1 MLWVKIYTSIL
12 TTTNT
17 YFYYVKYTLCDI
29 RCYLLYHITNRVF
42 LRKIKENYMDNKK
55 SPSTSIL
62 NKLYTAD
69 IVDDEFQTDDGKT
82 RNFNTLELGIKINGQ
97 KRKLSITLPT
107 RSNNALVLLAAQEKP
122 TNLLEDDEIM

>member
-12 TTTNT
+12 TITNT

-29 RCYLLYHITNRVF
+29 SCILKICMLMCLYNLI
-42 LRKIKENYMDNKK
+42 IKENYMDNKK

-107 RSNNALVLLAAQEKP
+107 RSNNTLVLLAAQEKP

>member
-1 MLWVKIYTSIL
+1 
-12 TTTNT
+12 
-17 YFYYVKYTLCDI
+17 
-29 RCYLLYHITNRVF
+29 
-42 LRKIKENYMDNKK
+42 MDNKK

-69 IVDDEFQTDDGKT
+69 IVDNEFQTDDGKT
-82 RNFNTLELGIKINGQ
+82 RTFNTLELGIKINGQ

-122 TNLLEDDEIM
+122 TNLLEDDEIMQNK

>member
-1 MLWVKIYTSIL
+1 M
-12 TTTNT
+12 
-17 YFYYVKYTLCDI
+17 C
-29 RCYLLYHITNRVF
+29 LYNLI
-42 LRKIKENYMDNKK
+42 IKENYMDNKK

-69 IVDDEFQTDDGKT
+69 IVDNEFQTDDGKT
-82 RNFNTLELGIKINGQ
+82 RTFNTLELGIKINGQ

-122 TNLLEDDEIM
+122 TNLLEDDEMQ

>member
-1 MLWVKIYTSIL
+1 
-12 TTTNT
+12 
-17 YFYYVKYTLCDI
+17 
-29 RCYLLYHITNRVF
+29 
-42 LRKIKENYMDNKK
+42 MDNKK

-69 IVDDEFQTDDGKT
+69 IVDNEFKTDDGQIRT
-82 RNFNTLELGIKINGQ
+82 FQSLELGIKINGQ

-122 TNLLEDDEIM
+122 TNLLEDDDMQ

>member
-1 MLWVKIYTSIL
+1 
-12 TTTNT
+12 
-17 YFYYVKYTLCDI
+17 
-29 RCYLLYHITNRVF
+29 
-42 LRKIKENYMDNKK
+42 MDNKK

-62 NKLYTAD
+62 NKLYTVD
-69 IVDDEFQTDDGKT
+69 IVDNEFQTDDGKT
-82 RNFNTLELGIKINGQ
+82 RTFNTLELGIKINGQ

>member
-1 MLWVKIYTSIL
+1 
-12 TTTNT
+12 
-17 YFYYVKYTLCDI
+17 
-29 RCYLLYHITNRVF
+29 
-42 LRKIKENYMDNKK
+42 MDNKK

-107 RSNNALVLLAAQEKP
+107 RSNNTLVLLAAQEKP

>member
-1 MLWVKIYTSIL
+1 
-12 TTTNT
+12 
-17 YFYYVKYTLCDI
+17 
-29 RCYLLYHITNRVF
+29 
-42 LRKIKENYMDNKK
+42 MDNKK

-69 IVDDEFQTDDGKT
+69 IVDNEFQTDDGKT
-82 RNFNTLELGIKINGQ
+82 RTFNTLELGIKINGQ

>member
-1 MLWVKIYTSIL
+1 
-12 TTTNT
+12 
-17 YFYYVKYTLCDI
+17 
-29 RCYLLYHITNRVF
+29 
-42 LRKIKENYMDNKK
+42 MDNEK

-69 IVDDEFQTDDGKT
+69 IVDNEFQTDDGKT
-82 RNFNTLELGIKINGQ
+82 RTFNTLELGIKINGQ

>member
-1 MLWVKIYTSIL
+1 M
-12 TTTNT
+12 N
-17 YFYYVKYTLCDI
+17 
-29 RCYLLYHITNRVF
+29 
-42 LRKIKENYMDNKK
+42 NKK

-69 IVDDEFQTDDGKT
+69 IVDNEFQTDDGKT
-82 RNFNTLELGIKINGQ
+82 RTFNTLELGIKINGQ

>member
-1 MLWVKIYTSIL
+1 
-12 TTTNT
+12 
-17 YFYYVKYTLCDI
+17 
-29 RCYLLYHITNRVF
+29 
-42 LRKIKENYMDNKK
+42 MDNEK

>member
-1 MLWVKIYTSIL
+1 
-12 TTTNT
+12 
-17 YFYYVKYTLCDI
+17 
-29 RCYLLYHITNRVF
+29 
-42 LRKIKENYMDNKK
+42 MDNKK

-69 IVDDEFQTDDGKT
+69 IVDVEFQTDDGKT

-107 RSNNALVLLAAQEKP
+107 RSNNTLVLLAAQEKP

>member
-1 MLWVKIYTSIL
+1 
-12 TTTNT
+12 
-17 YFYYVKYTLCDI
+17 
-29 RCYLLYHITNRVF
+29 
-42 LRKIKENYMDNKK
+42 MDNKK

-69 IVDDEFQTDDGKT
+69 IVDNEFQTDDGKT
-82 RNFNTLELGIKINGQ
+82 CTFNTLELGIKINGQ

>member
-1 MLWVKIYTSIL
+1 
-12 TTTNT
+12 
-17 YFYYVKYTLCDI
+17 
-29 RCYLLYHITNRVF
+29 
-42 LRKIKENYMDNKK
+42 MDKK

-69 IVDDEFQTDDGKT
+69 IVDNEFQTDDGKT
-82 RNFNTLELGIKINGQ
+82 RTFNTLELGIKINGQ

>member
-1 MLWVKIYTSIL
+1 M
-12 TTTNT
+12 
-17 YFYYVKYTLCDI
+17 C
-29 RCYLLYHITNRVF
+29 LYNLI
-42 LRKIKENYMDNKK
+42 IKENYMDNKK

-69 IVDDEFQTDDGKT
+69 IVDNEFQTDDGKT
-82 RNFNTLELGIKINGQ
+82 RTFNTLELGIKINGQ

>member
-1 MLWVKIYTSIL
+1 
-12 TTTNT
+12 
-17 YFYYVKYTLCDI
+17 
-29 RCYLLYHITNRVF
+29 
-42 LRKIKENYMDNKK
+42 MDNKK

-69 IVDDEFQTDDGKT
+69 IVDNEFQTDDGKT
-82 RNFNTLELGIKINGQ
+82 RTFNTLELGIKINGQ

-122 TNLLEDDEIM
+122 TNLLEDDEMQ

>member
-29 RCYLLYHITNRVF
+29 SCILKICMLMCLYNLI
-42 LRKIKENYMDNKK
+42 IKENYMDNKK

-69 IVDDEFQTDDGKT
+69 IVDNEFQTDDGKT
-82 RNFNTLELGIKINGQ
+82 RTFNTLELGIKINGQ

>member
-1 MLWVKIYTSIL
+1 M
-12 TTTNT
+12 
-17 YFYYVKYTLCDI
+17 C
-29 RCYLLYHITNRVF
+29 LYNLI
-42 LRKIKENYMDNKK
+42 IKENYMDNKK

-107 RSNNALVLLAAQEKP
+107 RSNNTLVLLAAQEKP